1 MTLFIITVAVESV
14 RTHPIQRHYCTDIF
28 ASRKRACRSWIIN
41 PQCNYSNNNYRKLLD
56 YIQETEYICS
66 ADLVVVWDDTRN
78 MTKAFRN
85 KPTHPQQLENQIL
98 YQCHAKHGANSVY
111 TVKHKT
117 GGAAADGGK
126 DVEHGTT

>member
-1 MTLFIITVAVESV
+1 MSFIITVAVESL

-56 YIQETEYICS
+56 YIQETEYIRS

-85 KPTHPQQLENQIL
+85 KPTHPQPARKPNFIP
-98 YQCHAKHGANSVY
+98 VPR
-111 TVKHKT
+111 KT
-117 GGAAADGGK
+117 WS
-126 DVEHGTT
+126 